1 MDGDALPTVN
11 SDGAA
16 VRDDTSLVV
25 CARGLAKRYG
35 AVDAVQHLDLSVRQ
49 GEIYGFLGPNGAGKT
64 TTLLMLLGIERPTAG
79 ELSLFGQPS
88 PPDPFRDKVRIGV
101 VGEQQYLYDDLSAWE
116 YLLFFGQLYRVD
128 RPERRAQE
136 LLERLDLDQFRR
148 LRARDFSRGM
158 QQKLGLARALLHRPE
173 LLILD
178 EPVSGL
184 DPHGI
189 RQVRE
194 ILTDEN
200 HRGTTILLS
209 SHILSEIERT
219 AHRVGILYGGRLV
232 AEDDVARL
240 SARLEPDV
248 VLEIDVEQ
256 LRPGLMV
263 RLGEESF
270 VHKIELSSNGIDHG
284 QVPRPDHGLLRVYV
298 ANDGDYR
305 RDVAAIVNAHGGLI
319 TGLRQERLSLEE
331 AFVRLTSE
339 ESGVRSQES
348 EGVTTMSP
356 PPRAG
361 EGAPCSLLVQRP
373 TSDVQHPTSNAS
385 TAHSL
390 LATRPL
396 TVWTIARRDV
406 LGMLHGP
413 GVYLVVA
420 LGMLATLPV
429 VSSYLDAVERSR
441 VLVLADAFTLPFFVA
456 TTLAMLFLA
465 LASVATVAREKEQGT
480 LETLFY
486 GPVDVA
492 SYVLA
497 KHLAQ
502 VVTYLPI
509 GLGLYAL
516 MLAYSGITGLRLPSA
531 FGLELLLSVS
541 TAAAVTALGICLST
555 LVRGARN
562 GIALFLGLTGLFLVI
577 RLAAELLSGIPVTN
591 SSSPLLLLRNVMLAL
606 DTIVGYVSPFSVLQS
621 GIDALVRGDALGYV
635 EALAISCGQCVLLL
649 LVSVRLLGRRG
660 VRR

>member
-1 MDGDALPTVN
+1 MNG
-11 SDGAA
+11 DGAA
-16 VRDDTSLVV
+16 VNDVPLVI

-35 AVDAVQHLDLSVRQ
+35 AVEAVQHLDLSVRQ

-64 TTLLMLLGIERPTAG
+64 TTLLMLLGIERPSAG
-79 ELSLFGQPS
+79 EVSLFGQS
-88 PPDPFRDKVRIGV
+88 GPPHPFRDKPRIGV

-116 YLLFFGQLYRVD
+116 YLLFFGQLYRVG

-136 LLERLDLDQFRR
+136 LLERLGLDQFRR

-158 QQKLGLARALLHRPE
+158 QQKLGLARALLHQPE

-194 ILTDEN
+194 ILTEEN

-232 AEDDVARL
+232 VEDDVARL

-248 VLEIDVEQ
+248 LLEVDVEQ
-256 LRPGLMV
+256 LQPGLV
-263 RLGEESF
+263 ERLGEQPF
-270 VHKIELSSNGIDHG
+270 VRKIELAGNGTDLAHTA
-284 QVPRPDHGLLRVYV
+284 RPDHGLLRVHV

-305 RDVAAIVNAHGGLI
+305 RDVSAIVTAHGGLI
-319 TGLRQERLSLEE
+319 TGMRQEHLSLEE
-331 AFVRLTSE
+331 AFVRLTTE
-339 ESGVRSQES
+339 ESGEAAPSPQ
-348 EGVTTMSP
+348 P
-356 PPRAG
+356 PPPQAG
-361 EGAPCSLLVQRP
+361 EGEQRP
-373 TSDVQHPTSNAS
+373 LPSAPQELP
-385 TAHSL
+385 TAHCPL
-390 LATRPL
+390 PTRPR
-396 TVWTIARRDV
+396 TVWTITRRDV
-406 LGMLHGP
+406 LGMLYGP

-420 LGMLATLPV
+420 FGMLATLPV

-456 TTLAMLFLA
+456 ATVAMLFLA
-465 LASVATVAREKEQGT
+465 LSSVATVAREREQGT

-486 GPVDVA
+486 GPVDIA

-502 VVTYLPI
+502 VVTFLPI
-509 GLGLYAL
+509 GLGLAAL
-516 MLAYSGITGLRLPSA
+516 MLAYSGITGLRLPGA
-531 FGLELLLSVS
+531 FGLELLLSVF

-555 LVRGARN
+555 LVRGARA
-562 GIALFLGLTGLFLVI
+562 GIALFAALTGLFLAI
-577 RLAAELLSGIPVTN
+577 RLGAELLSGIPVTN
-591 SSSPLLLLRNVMLAL
+591 NSSPLLLLRNVMLAL
-606 DTIVGYVSPFSVLQS
+606 DTIVEYISPFSVLQR
-621 GIDALVRGDALGYV
+621 GIDALVRGDALGY
-635 EALAISCGQCVLLL
+635 LAAIGLSCGQCVLLL
-649 LVSVRLLGRRG
+649 IAAVRLLGRRS